1 LIRRTGRE
9 RIKIYMGLVPGN
21 WRGKE
26 QRGMAKGKT
35 AALVI
40 LGVWMIASLAFGKDE
55 FAFLPDSGR
64 ELLIK
69 VVGQCKTC
77 DGWETLANAKRTE
90 GEWKT
95 YLTSKGALKGTKD
108 SQVKELTSYLAINFP
123 MPKASIPKNPKKP
136 DFIPSGG
143 REILMDHCMDCH
155 LVTLPALSTHKNE
168 LGWRQLFTHADHA
181 IVISK
186 MNEIQLKTLAAYLA
200 NNCPVPEETVPK
212 ELREPAPQY

>member
-1 LIRRTGRE
+1 
-9 RIKIYMGLVPGN
+9 
-21 WRGKE
+21 
-26 QRGMAKGKT
+26 MAKQKI
-35 AALVI
+35 AAFVI
-40 LGVWMIASLAFGKDE
+40 LGVLIIASLSFGKDE

-69 VVGQCKTC
+69 VTGQCKTC

-95 YLTSKGALKGTKD
+95 YLGNKGALRGIND
-108 SQVKELTSYLAINFP
+108 LQMKELTSYLAINFP

-136 DFIPSGG
+136 DFIPKGG
-143 REILMDHCMDCH
+143 RAILMDNCMGCH
-155 LVTLPALSTHKNE
+155 LVTLPALSNHKNE

-181 IVISK
+181 IVVSK
-186 MNEIQLKTLAAYLA
+186 MNEMQLRTLAAYLA